1 MSTVNPKVTAAT
13 FSAAVTGLIVSSSA
27 EIRFVERM
35 SDVTRG
41 FLAVVVLGVVTFC
54 AGYFTSS
61 DGGGAHRA

>member
-13 FSAAVTGLIVSSSA
+13 FSAAVTGLILYVLGQ
-27 EIRFVERM
+27 IRFVERM
-35 SDVTRG
+35 DDVTRG